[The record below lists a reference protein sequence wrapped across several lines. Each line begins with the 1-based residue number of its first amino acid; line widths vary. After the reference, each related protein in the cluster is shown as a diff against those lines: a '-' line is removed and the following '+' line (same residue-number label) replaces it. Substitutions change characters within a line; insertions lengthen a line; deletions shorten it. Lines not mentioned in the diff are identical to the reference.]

1 MVGYFFFKVI
11 MKVHWNR
18 HFKIVR
24 DPSRLIPQSK
34 FSRVFICVY
43 IHFAS
48 VFILLLRHYQ
58 RRMQHRAN
66 CTMCMLRLWRWFIR
80 VLLYIYFHTFRS
92 VKLLNC
98 NAIIIVVLIIQYDIS
113 NYHYVYYFCRLLV
126 IMNNYYNLLY
136 YIFRRYQL

>member
-1 MVGYFFFKVI
+1 

-24 DPSRLIPQSK
+24 DPSRLIPRSK
-34 FSRVFICVY
+34 FSRVFICIY
-43 IHFAS
+43 ILHQ
-48 VFILLLRHYQ
+48 LLYYFCVIINAECNTAQ
-58 RRMQHRAN
+58 
-66 CTMCMLRLWRWFIR
+66 TVMCMLRLWRWFIW

-136 YIFRRYQL
+136 YIFCRYQL